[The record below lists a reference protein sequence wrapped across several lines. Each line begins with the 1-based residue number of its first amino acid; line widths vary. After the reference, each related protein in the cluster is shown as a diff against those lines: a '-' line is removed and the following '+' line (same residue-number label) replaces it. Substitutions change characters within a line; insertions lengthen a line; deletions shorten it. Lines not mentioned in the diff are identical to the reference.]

1 MKDIRDEAIYYWDGA
16 FDYAKLP
23 RQYDRDFGKRIALI
37 ESENEQECLEHL
49 QPWMHILEDGIQWLA
64 NIAGIFDRKN
74 SDGSLDKTKQSIWA
88 LISASCAYSV
98 AVRRLVL
105 SGLDTPARSA
115 ARSLDEHICTC
126 ITLMSDSELALH
138 FHECETD
145 EEVSAFWYKNLN
157 TKALKK
163 HLNRVERDSGLE
175 MHIGQSMRSWREQEI
190 EKFSQATH
198 PTYLGS
204 ALCARTLSARND
216 DEIGIAILGRASAM
230 SERTLA
236 FACMCI
242 WYFSCY
248 GGMFLFNGT
257 DKHPPLLSASERDD
271 EMHQMAHLGRHVYQK
286 LMRNY
291 WEHSIYERE
300 SSN

>member
-1 MKDIRDEAIYYWDGA
+1 MKDIREEANHYWDGA
-16 FDYAKLP
+16 FEYANVP
-23 RQYDRDFGKRIALI
+23 SQYDRDFGKRLAQI
-37 ESENEQECLEHL
+37 ESENEEECFKHL
-49 QPWMHILEDGIQWLA
+49 QPWLHILEDGIQWLA
-64 NIAGIFDRKN
+64 NIAGIFGRRN
-74 SDGSLDKTKQSIWA
+74 SDGALDKTQQSIWA
-88 LISASCAYSV
+88 LISAACTYSV

-126 ITLMSDSELALH
+126 IALMSDRELALH

-145 EEVSAFWYKNLN
+145 EEINAFWYKNLN

-163 HLNRVERDSGLE
+163 HLNRVERESGLE
-175 MHIGQSMRSWREQEI
+175 MHISHSMRSWREDEI

-198 PTYLGS
+198 PSYLGS
-204 ALCARTLSARND
+204 ALCALTLRARND
-216 DEIGIAILGRASAM
+216 DEVGIALLGKASAM

-236 FACMCI
+236 FACTCI

-248 GGMFLFNGT
+248 GCMFLFNGT
-257 DKHPPLLSASERDD
+257 EEHPPLLSAVDRDD
-271 EMHQMAHLGRHVYQK
+271 EMHQMAYFGRYVYQK

-291 WEHSIYERE
+291 WEHSIYEEE